1 MIVYLVPT
9 TVLTCTVTA
18 MLHDT
23 VMETWTL
30 SVYCLCISR
39 PNSGH
44 FRFEIVFFLEAA
56 FSAAVFILC
65 VLHQHLAI
73 IPAKIRLEATVLCAQ
88 RVLMFGTVNLTF

>member
-1 MIVYLVPT
+1 MRADRMTHST
-9 TVLTCTVTA
+9 TKVEL
-18 MLHDT
+18 
-23 VMETWTL
+23 
-30 SVYCLCISR
+30 

-73 IPAKIRLEATVLCAQ
+73 IPAKIRLETTVLCAQ
-88 RVLMFGTVNLTF
+88 RVLMFGTVTDGERFSEMAMPRKLLVFSSLLALLS